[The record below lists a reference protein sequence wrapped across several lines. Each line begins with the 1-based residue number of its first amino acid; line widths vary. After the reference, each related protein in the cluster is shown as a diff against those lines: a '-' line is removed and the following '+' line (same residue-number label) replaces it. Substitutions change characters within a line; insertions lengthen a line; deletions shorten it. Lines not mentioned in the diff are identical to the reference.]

1 MGRKGYNAS
10 EFYERLPELK
20 LAVDQIQ
27 SGFFSPTQ
35 PDLFRELCDMLLQ
48 HDRFMVFA
56 DFEAYVRCQERVSD
70 LYKNPRE
77 WTRMV
82 IRNIAAA
89 GKFSSDRTISQYARE
104 IWGVEPSD
112 FKIPPPNEP
121 PFETRN

>member
-1 MGRKGYNAS
+1 MCCRYNAR

-27 SGFFSPTQ
+27 SGFFSPNEPQLFT
-35 PDLFRELCDMLLQ
+35 DLVDMLIN
-48 HDRFMVFA
+48 HDRFKVFA
-56 DFEAYVRCQERVSD
+56 DYEDYIRCQERVSE
-70 LYKNPRE
+70 LYKNPKE

-82 IRNIAAA
+82 IRNIAAS

-112 FKIPPPNEP
+112 VKIPAPNKPLELR
-121 PFETRN
+121 E